1 MEVKGVEKWEVEKVL
16 NKKKMRGVE
25 KYQVQWKEFT
35 EEEDTWERR
44 ENLKNTEELIEKF
57 K

>member
-16 NKKKMRGVE
+16 NKKKIRRVE

-35 EEEDTWERR
+35 EEGDTWERR